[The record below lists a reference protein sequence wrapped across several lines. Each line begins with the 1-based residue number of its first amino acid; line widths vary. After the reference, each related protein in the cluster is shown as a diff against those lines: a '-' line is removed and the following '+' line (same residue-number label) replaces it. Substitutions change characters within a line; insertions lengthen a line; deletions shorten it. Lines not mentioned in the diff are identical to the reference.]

1 MYLFVHGFVEMNEIE
16 KSLEILREQLKSQV
30 KNLRDIEGAPE
41 LQGFEREVIRQYLY
55 TDFGQ

>member
-1 MYLFVHGFVEMNEIE
+1 MHGFVEMNEIE

-41 LQGFEREVIRQYLY
+41 LQGFDLKPITLEAETILKSFQ
-55 TDFGQ
+55 